1 MLSKMA
7 MDTAFSHK
15 IEEKETTP
23 SLTQNESSL
32 QHFFLTSIISQ
43 KDMTEKRKGND
54 T

>member
-1 MLSKMA
+1 MA
-7 MDTAFSHK
+7 MDMAFRHG

-32 QHFFLTSIISQ
+32 QHFSFLISIISQ
-43 KDMTEKRKGND
+43 KEMAVKRKGND